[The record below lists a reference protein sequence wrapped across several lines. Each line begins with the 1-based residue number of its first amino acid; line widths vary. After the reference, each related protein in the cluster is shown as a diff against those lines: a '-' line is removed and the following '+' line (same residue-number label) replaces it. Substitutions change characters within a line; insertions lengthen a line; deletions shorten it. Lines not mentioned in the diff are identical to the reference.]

1 MTWFSHLSLSVV
13 LKLWILRADCIHV
26 TNAVRDVVKDMS
38 QTDEIHFVVVAA
50 CLIYLFV
57 YWFSIFFCLFNLFK
71 NLFLLIFFFCF
82 LLLEYSLTDQLPSG
96 IVVKNLPANAG
107 DARDQEAWVWSLDWE
122 DPLEEE
128 METHSSII
136 AWKIPGTEEPVG
148 LYAMGSQ
155 RVGHDWAH
163 VHGHMHSWLC

>member
-1 MTWFSHLSLSVV
+1 
-13 LKLWILRADCIHV
+13 
-26 TNAVRDVVKDMS
+26 MS

-107 DARDQEAWVWSLDWE
+107 DARDQEAWV
-122 DPLEEE
+122 
-128 METHSSII
+128 
-136 AWKIPGTEEPVG
+136 
-148 LYAMGSQ
+148 
-155 RVGHDWAH
+155 
-163 VHGHMHSWLC
+163 